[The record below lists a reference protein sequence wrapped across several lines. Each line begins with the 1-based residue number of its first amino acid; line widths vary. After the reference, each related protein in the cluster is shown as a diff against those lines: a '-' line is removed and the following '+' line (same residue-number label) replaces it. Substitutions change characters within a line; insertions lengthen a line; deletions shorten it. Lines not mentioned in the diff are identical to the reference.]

1 MSVVQETIIV
11 RFFKSHGLG
20 LSMAMGLIAGKGASF
35 LSARTSY
42 PLTDHF
48 GPRAPFYV
56 STIFAAFSVA
66 VNLVYIGL
74 SSKLVD
80 GANAELEAADISH
93 EARSRPTAEGQA
105 LSEVAKSHQVQI
117 HQITKLGDIFWS
129 CVTDSGN
136 PCHFLVSLDYQVYWT
151 QLFLWNDL
159 VAIYSTCRVS
169 SFSRQLSSSSCDVNR
184 NIIQTRYEMSEEDS
198 ANSASYLL
206 SGSLLLYPLVGILR
220 NDRSL
225 TG

>member
-1 MSVVQETIIV
+1 MALGLFIFGLGVSPVSVVQETIIV

-20 LSMAMGLIAGKGASF
+20 LSMALGLIAGKGASF

-56 STIFAAFSVA
+56 STFFAAFSVA

-74 SSKLVD
+74 SSRLVD

-93 EARSRPTAEGQA
+93 EARSRPIFSTAEGQA
-105 LSEVAKSHQVQI
+105 LSKMAKSHQVQI

-136 PCHFLVSLDYQVYWT
+136 PCFFLVSLGYQVYWT
-151 QLFLWNDL
+151 QRFLWNDL
-159 VAIYSTCRVS
+159 VAIYSTCRVG
-169 SFSRQLSSSSCDVNR
+169 SSCR
-184 NIIQTRYEMSEEDS
+184 H
-198 ANSASYLL
+198 L
-206 SGSLLLYPLVGILR
+206 
-220 NDRSL
+220 
-225 TG
+225 